1 MRNDADFLAHGPRGR
16 KGSFFPSSL
25 RTISNYL
32 CSVSANASSIAASTV
47 GQAAVSATSNG
58 TLNEDDH
65 QREQVQWA
73 NFDKL
78 ELVTG
83 EIRQVLLLT
92 YLNGFQVWDVEEAS
106 NVHEIVSL
114 RDGPVAFLCLQP
126 QPIVQKTHDGGGE
139 FKGVRPLLLV
149 ITGDTDSGNP
159 SPGGFSGGYVGGSA
173 GSPLGVGGS
182 TLVPTVVRFY
192 SLQNHSYVHLLR
204 FRTAIV
210 AVRCSPRVIA
220 VALVGQIYCFDAG
233 TLLNVF
239 SVLTYPSPAPVPGTS
254 HAGYGAMALGPR
266 WLAYAANQP
275 LTATTGRISPQHL
288 TPSPGVSPSTSP
300 ANGSLVAHYAKES
313 SKHLVAGV
321 MNLGDMGYKK
331 ISRYCSELLPD
342 GGTGSPGTGSPS
354 WKSSVNGHTARQGG
368 ASLEP
373 EYSGT
378 VIVRDF
384 VSKTIVAQFRAHSSP
399 LSALTFD
406 PTGTLLVTASVHGHN
421 LNVFRLTPP
430 STTGANTAG
439 WDANTSYVHLY
450 KLYRGVTNAVI
461 QDISFSGDSQW
472 IAVSSSRGT
481 NHLFAIS
488 PFGGVVGPHTHGT
501 VPADGLIGPTLIP
514 APAFPW
520 WSSTAPVRVDQQAL
534 HPPPPAINLNAVSR
548 IKNGSS
554 GWRQTVTSAAVA
566 AAGRPNALAGAVA
579 AVFHAG
585 GRVGVDSEIETGSL
599 KDQLWILCP
608 TGHLL
613 RYVLHP
619 TAGGEGGYSNGSA
632 QTASVGAPGSTGLS
646 QDLKVIVE
654 PLERWDVC
662 RRPNWVEREER
673 IESEVAFH
681 EEVVYAGNAKSAG
694 MLSLGGSPWM
704 LGKEAM
710 TTEEMHRWFMSNAEV
725 QMHQARPLPIWAK
738 AKIHFHV
745 MLLGVHKEAED
756 DDGLHGDGISE
767 IEIERIPTHVVEVR
781 RKDLVPAIERLQ
793 KFTEVHR
800 SSQGK
805 LSSPKGGTAE
815 FSQGS
820 FGSHG
825 GNSEG
830 GVISSGSL
838 PLYISMPHQR
848 DVGMLSGYVK
858 RDPTAWHVN
867 PGRSTNR
874 VSDVSQDTLKDLKR
888 NGSGPVSS
896 EVSIDGQPNHAVTQN
911 PAPIGDAE
919 SMVVTNQEFC
929 DVRLQG
935 TESVEDGALSL
946 GLQSGCSSASKPNT
960 DSEFESEFLY
970 NHDGHQG
977 SSGVVS
983 EGTLD
988 GSPAHEDLNGA
999 TDDGES
1005 VDANSKSEDNEA
1017 AEQGEDVWEG
1027 AMFPFCEE
1035 GESILSRAQLM
1046 FQN

>member
-1 MRNDADFLAHGPRGR
+1 MRNDANFLAHGPRGR
-16 KGSFFPSSL
+16 KGNFFPSSL

-32 CSVSANASSIAASTV
+32 RSVSANASSIAASTV

-114 RDGPVAFLCLQP
+114 RDGPAAFLCLQP
-126 QPIVQKTHDGGGE
+126 QPIVQESRDGGE

-149 ITGDTDSGNP
+149 ITGDTGSGNP

-182 TLVPTVVRFY
+182 TLVPTVVCFY
-192 SLQNHSYVHLLR
+192 SLQNHSYVHVLR
-204 FRTAIV
+204 FRTAIL

-220 VALVGQIYCFDAG
+220 VALVSQIYCFDAG

-275 LTATTGRISPQHL
+275 LTTTTGRISPQHL

-321 MNLGDMGYKK
+321 MTLGDMGYKK

-342 GGTGSPGTGSPS
+342 GGTTSPSTGSPS
-354 WKSSVNGHTARQGG
+354 WKSGVNGHTAWQGG

-399 LSALTFD
+399 LSALAFD

-430 STTGANTAG
+430 SATGANTAG
-439 WDANTSYVHLY
+439 WDVNTSYAHLY

-520 WSSTAPVRVDQQAL
+520 WSSTAPVRVNQQPL

-548 IKNGSS
+548 IKNGNS

-619 TAGGEGGYSNGSA
+619 TAGDEGGYSNGSA

-681 EEVVYAGNAKSAG
+681 EEVGYAGDAKSAG
-694 MLSLGGSPWM
+694 MLNLGGSPWM

-710 TTEEMHRWFMSNAEV
+710 TIEEMHRWFMSNAEV

-745 MLLGVHKEAED
+745 MLLGVHKEAKD
-756 DDGLHGDGISE
+756 DDGLHGDGIGE
-767 IEIERIPTHVVEVR
+767 IEIERIPTHVVAVH

-793 KFTEVHR
+793 KFTEVHKTPGFSVTSTHSLSLEAPSASYFPGAHQGLHPPSVGR
-800 SSQGK
+800 PGSSQGR

-815 FSQGS
+815 FFQGS

-830 GVISSGSL
+830 AGISSGSL

-858 RDPTAWHVN
+858 PDPIAWYVN

-896 EVSIDGQPNHAVTQN
+896 EVSIDGQLNHAVTQN

-935 TESVEDGALSL
+935 TEVIKQWSPGAERNIKSLWEMRSTAKVSGVQSVEDGALSL
-946 GLQSGCSSASKPNT
+946 ALQSGCSSASKPNT

-970 NHDGHQG
+970 NHDGHP
-977 SSGVVS
+977 VVVV
-983 EGTLD
+983 L
-988 GSPAHEDLNGA
+988 
-999 TDDGES
+999 
-1005 VDANSKSEDNEA
+1005 
-1017 AEQGEDVWEG
+1017 
-1027 AMFPFCEE
+1027 
-1035 GESILSRAQLM
+1035 
-1046 FQN
+1046 